1 MSHTQICLDVQLSAD
16 YTSQSASLEKAK
28 AREADLARQL
38 ATAQERCEAL
48 RAECEA
54 RAAALEG
61 AQMRLREALA
71 SQTASCQQWE
81 AQLSSSQVGLA
92 QTLLFEYQCLA

>member
-1 MSHTQICLDVQLSAD
+1 M
-16 YTSQSASLEKAK
+16 
-28 AREADLARQL
+28 
-38 ATAQERCEAL
+38 AQERCEAL

-61 AQMRLREALA
+61 VQMRLREALA

-81 AQLSSSQVGLA
+81 AQLSSAQVGLA
-92 QTLLFEYQCLA
+92 SCRPLRWVLPAVVRSGGSCQLSSAQVGPAQTVGLHSECMTESNRG